1 MDFNF
6 LPERIRNAVKRS
18 DIRSARGIRLRV
30 GFPIIVDLYDG
41 SAFLTET
48 GLFPN
53 ANGALVFSDAD
64 LIETMA
70 ALTENSVYAYN
81 EQLKQGFI
89 SYKNGVRVG
98 LGGHCVLDRGKI
110 VTMKN
115 ISSLNVRIPRFAEGC
130 AKGLC
135 EKLFEKRVE
144 NILIVSPPCQG
155 KTTMLKDIAL
165 WLNKTGYSVLIVDER
180 GEFESV
186 KGARID
192 KITYSDKQYA
202 FTCGIRALSPDVAVT
217 DELSHSDDWKCVKNA
232 SLCGIKVMAS
242 CHGYD
247 IEDIKR
253 KENFMNG
260 VFERYV
266 ILEESGI
273 PGRIK
278 KILDEDFK
286 EIC

>member
-6 LPERIRNAVKRS
+6 LPERIRNAVGKS
-18 DIRSARGIRLRV
+18 DMSRARGIRLRV
-30 GFPIIVDLYDG
+30 GFPIIVDLYEG
-41 SAFLTET
+41 NAFLTET
-48 GLFPN
+48 GLLAN
-53 ANGALVFSDAD
+53 VNGALIFSDDD

-81 EQLKQGFI
+81 EQLKRGFI

-115 ISSLNVRIPRFAEGC
+115 ISSLNVRIPRFVEGC
-130 AKGLC
+130 AKELC
-135 EKLFEKRVE
+135 EKLFDKKIK
-144 NILIVSPPCQG
+144 NLLIVSPPCQG
-155 KTTMLKDIAL
+155 KTTILKDVAL
-165 WLNKTGYSVLIVDER
+165 WLNKSGYSVLIVDER

-192 KITYSDKQYA
+192 KISYSDKQYA

-217 DELSHSDDWKCVKNA
+217 DELSSGDDWKCVKNA
-232 SLCGIKVMAS
+232 SLCGINIIAS

-247 IEDIKR
+247 ISDIRR
-253 KENFMNG
+253 KENFMDG

-266 ILEESGI
+266 ILEEKGT
-273 PGRIK
+273 PGKVK
-278 KILDEDFK
+278 KILNGDFN
-286 EIC
+286 ELC